1 MVNWLAAERTAGQ
14 HWLRMEETAGPLDAH
29 ISRKT
34 SEIWGARSFLVKNHP
49 GMNRI
54 F

>member
-29 ISRKT
+29 IS
-34 SEIWGARSFLVKNHP
+34 LVFGQESSGNESHLLKLREHSQ
-49 GMNRI
+49 
-54 F
+54 